1 LPQEPL
7 PPPSDYVNPKYS
19 FTFVFGDSSATNKEA
34 EAEAKGAD
42 DNSDS
47 AEAKEKNAEAEAEAE
62 AEAQTDGGD
71 KDKALLEKERNRY
84 DLLEDVLPLVQLWQ
98 MSFEALQHVERLPA
112 LADLPGTA

>member
-47 AEAKEKNAEAEAEAE
+47 AEAKEKNAEAEAE